1 MAVSEEMKRLLGQ
14 RISMREAH
22 YIGRTCLGKIDENL
36 RGKIELTKG
45 PLEDGFSR
53 IQVSVLERTSGLV
66 DQMTFLIGDV
76 TGLKQD
82 MDNNKLVYPMLSTYE
97 NRSSWNCDMTEE
109 DCQNIAESI
118 NGYLELF
125 QSEELHQGQQEQE
138 MEQPGA
144 LPAILIT

>member
-22 YIGRTCLGKIDENL
+22 YIGRTCLGKIDESL

-45 PLEDGFSR
+45 PLENGFSR

-66 DQMTFLIGDV
+66 DQMTFLIRDV
-76 TGLKQD
+76 TGLKREVD
-82 MDNNKLVYPMLSTYE
+82 DNKLVYPMLSTYE
-97 NRSSWNCDMTEE
+97 NRSNWNCDMTEE
-109 DCQNIAESI
+109 DCQKIAEAI

-125 QSEELHQGQQEQE
+125 QSEDLHQGQQEQE
-138 MEQPGA
+138 MDQSGA
-144 LPAILIT
+144 LQAILIT